1 MHIRPSRTDFFSQN
15 LHDLNDLNDLNNSN
29 DNDDEDM
36 LENDDIHTNSS
47 SDEEGENGLVTNQS
61 GLFFPD
67 DDSDIYGDERYYP
80 GGQFDVNG
88 DTFEFETGQHQI
100 SRRGKEQAIGV
111 YSS

>member
-1 MHIRPSRTDFFSQN
+1 
-15 LHDLNDLNDLNNSN
+15 
-29 DNDDEDM
+29 M

-47 SDEEGENGLVTNQS
+47 SDKEGENGLVTNQS

-67 DDSDIYGDERYYP
+67 NVSDIYGDERYYP

-88 DTFEFETGQHQI
+88 DTFEFETGQHQV
-100 SRRGKEQAIGV
+100 SRHGKEQAIGV